1 MSATC
6 QRGDQ
11 IANQM
16 KKKSDFCLFNSVFY
30 MCAEIFMLAMNSC
43 KLRPEHDVFMLLNV
57 KYHW

>member
-1 MSATC
+1 MC

-16 KKKSDFCLFNSVFY
+16 KTKSDFCLFNSLFY
-30 MCAEIFMLAMNSC
+30 LWADIFTLAMNSC

-57 KYHW
+57 KCN